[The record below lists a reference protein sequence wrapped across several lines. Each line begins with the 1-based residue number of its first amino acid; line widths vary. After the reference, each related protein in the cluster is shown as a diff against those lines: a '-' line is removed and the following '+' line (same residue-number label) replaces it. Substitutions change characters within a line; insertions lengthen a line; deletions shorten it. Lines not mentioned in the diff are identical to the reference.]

1 MCDRVWIADTL
12 NYRIQIISSSGI
24 FISEWK
30 CFDDS
35 LVYELDLQT
44 ELGLVLV
51 TIQKSNQQS
60 EILIIA
66 SQLSDCSHIEP
77 CTIQR
82 RLAIKPEL
90 ELHRAVS
97 TSVTMLHSVVMDS
110 STESL
115 YLSAL
120 PGSFPPLKFSPGSL
134 PPLNNRTKCPRQSSL
149 MPKVWNATI
158 LLTPFVRSTLHTA
171 SVEYSDDRHA
181 MHITLY
187 GSNGLPIKEILNIKN
202 QTYTLNRNSSG
213 MICSKPHS
221 IGWITPSRNWFT
233 PYDCECK
240 GSVNISAVETLAWS
254 CSKYKIRDW
263 YWTHINNGSIW
274 RIFLNNMTNPTKL
287 PVIGNYTMANFLS
300 YGDEIESLNTAYEA
314 CIERPTKF
322 VQFPEPVSQVIIGEC
337 PHAMPLPDWP
347 IFFHMTATF
356 IPVVLNNADLL
367 PGQVVYDWEIE
378 SQHTTMCESSATYNA
393 YLIKNKTF
401 ILKKYLDT
409 DKVKCLSNLTFGP
422 PKPNWMTTDKCEC
435 KGILAGHRIFP
446 ATAADIFIAVCPV
459 AEDRVFWT
467 WFTNDDEFIPLVFF
481 ETLTPADE
489 GTGLAF
495 ADYHS
500 IYQGVVLTDLNNFV
514 VPSDCL

>member
-1 MCDRVWIADTL
+1 MFDTSYKLVDVWNRENKAGAGPLQVNLPHSIAIDLCDRVWIADTL

-35 LVYELDLQT
+35 LVYGLDLQT

-134 PPLNNRTKCPRQSSL
+134 PPLNNRTKCPRQSPL

-158 LLTPFVRSTLHTA
+158 LLTPFIRSTLHTA
-171 SVEYSDDRHA
+171 SVEYSDDKHA

-221 IGWITPSRNWFT
+221 TGWITPSRNWFT
-233 PYDCECK
+233 PYGCECK

-274 RIFLNNMTNPTKL
+274 RIFLNNITNSTSL
-287 PVIGNYTMANFLS
+287 PVIVTTQWLTS
-300 YGDEIESLNTAYEA
+300 YPMVM
-314 CIERPTKF
+314 R
-322 VQFPEPVSQVIIGEC
+322 
-337 PHAMPLPDWP
+337 
-347 IFFHMTATF
+347 
-356 IPVVLNNADLL
+356 
-367 PGQVVYDWEIE
+367 
-378 SQHTTMCESSATYNA
+378 
-393 YLIKNKTF
+393 
-401 ILKKYLDT
+401 
-409 DKVKCLSNLTFGP
+409 
-422 PKPNWMTTDKCEC
+422 
-435 KGILAGHRIFP
+435 
-446 ATAADIFIAVCPV
+446 
-459 AEDRVFWT
+459 
-467 WFTNDDEFIPLVFF
+467 
-481 ETLTPADE
+481 
-489 GTGLAF
+489 
-495 ADYHS
+495 
-500 IYQGVVLTDLNNFV
+500 
-514 VPSDCL
+514 